1 VRDEKMLEKLATH
14 DIQDVAELFSLTD
27 KCARDAEGRAWYT
40 PPAPEAGKG
49 AKPDASAATQGGSSI
64 KKKKKKKIGGNNQPL
79 AGAPT
84 AAVTAAVVGGA
95 EVPEA
100 TSTPIKRLTAMME
113 RRVVQ
118 CTTLRATTLR
128 SAKKSR
134 SSWNSTTSS

>member
-1 VRDEKMLEKLATH
+1 MLEKLATH

-49 AKPDASAATQGGSSI
+49 AKPDASAAAQGGSSS
-64 KKKKKKKIGGNNQPL
+64 KKKKKKVGGNNQPL
-79 AGAPT
+79 ARAPT
-84 AAVTAAVVGGA
+84 AAVTAAVAGGA

-100 TSTPIKRLTAMME
+100 TSAPVKRLTAMTE
-113 RRVVQ
+113 RRIVQ

-128 SAKKSR
+128 SVKKSR